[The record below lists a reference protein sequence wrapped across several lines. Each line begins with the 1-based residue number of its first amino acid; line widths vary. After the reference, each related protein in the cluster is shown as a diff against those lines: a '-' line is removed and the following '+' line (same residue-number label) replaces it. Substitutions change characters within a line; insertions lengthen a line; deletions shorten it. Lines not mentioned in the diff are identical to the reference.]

1 MGNKKYFFFDYDGT
15 LAVPRTR
22 SIPQSALDALDE
34 LRAQGHFIALA
45 TGRLQVNAVDYIDS
59 AGITNIVADGGYSV
73 TLNGELKWMEGLP
86 LAPVKK
92 CLHILEDQGIPWAV
106 STTNELVRYSPREDF
121 AEIAGDYY
129 VPTEY
134 DPNLRID
141 DLNCIYKA
149 YIPCSIKDEDM
160 VFATGALDEVPHV
173 RYDSDTIFIEPMDK
187 QRGIKR
193 MMNLLNAPYE
203 DVVVFGDGFND
214 VSMFIPEWTSIAM
227 GNARQVLK
235 ERANFVTTNC
245 DDDGIMNACK
255 HYGWIRG

>member
-22 SIPQSALDALDE
+22 SIPQSTLEALDE

-59 AGITNIVADGGYSV
+59 AGITNI
-73 TLNGELKWMEGLP
+73 
-86 LAPVKK
+86 
-92 CLHILEDQGIPWAV
+92 PWAV

-129 VPTEY
+129 VPTKY

-141 DLNCIYKA
+141 DLDCIYKA

-160 VFATGALDEVPHV
+160 VFATGALNEVPHV
-173 RYDSDTIFIEPMDK
+173 RYDSDTIFVEPMDK

-193 MMNLLNAPYE
+193 MMNLLDAPYE

>member
-1 MGNKKYFFFDYDGT
+1 MGSKKYFFFDYDGT

-22 SIPQSALDALDE
+22 SIPQSTLEALDE

-141 DLNCIYKA
+141 DLTAFIKRIYLVRPRTRIWCLLQEPSTRFPMCA
-149 YIPCSIKDEDM
+149 MTLTPSLLSRWINN
-160 VFATGALDEVPHV
+160 GALNE
-173 RYDSDTIFIEPMDK
+173 
-187 QRGIKR
+187 
-193 MMNLLNAPYE
+193 
-203 DVVVFGDGFND
+203 
-214 VSMFIPEWTSIAM
+214 
-227 GNARQVLK
+227 
-235 ERANFVTTNC
+235 
-245 DDDGIMNACK
+245 
-255 HYGWIRG
+255 

>member
-22 SIPQSALDALDE
+22 SIPQSALEALDNCE
-34 LRAQGHFIALA
+34 RRGHFIALA

-106 STTNELVRYSPREDF
+106 STTNELVRYSPRGRLCRDSR
-121 AEIAGDYY
+121 GLLCS
-129 VPTEY
+129 TEY

-149 YIPCSIKDEDM
+149 YIPCSIRDEDM
-160 VFATGALDEVPHV
+160 VFATELSTRFPMCVTTPTPSLLSRWINNGALSE
-173 RYDSDTIFIEPMDK
+173 
-187 QRGIKR
+187 
-193 MMNLLNAPYE
+193 
-203 DVVVFGDGFND
+203 
-214 VSMFIPEWTSIAM
+214 
-227 GNARQVLK
+227 
-235 ERANFVTTNC
+235 
-245 DDDGIMNACK
+245 
-255 HYGWIRG
+255 

>member
-1 MGNKKYFFFDYDGT
+1 MGDRKYFFFDYDGT
-15 LAVPRTR
+15 LAVQRTR
-22 SIPQSALDALDE
+22 TIPQSTLDALDE

-86 LAPVKK
+86 LDPVKHS
-92 CLHILEDQGIPWAV
+92 LHILEENGIPWAV
-106 STTNELVRYSPREDF
+106 STTNELVRYSARKDF
-121 AEIAGDYY
+121 AKISGDYY

-141 DLNCIYKA
+141 DLTCIYKA
-149 YIPCSIKDEDM
+149 YIPCSAEDEPKIL
-160 VFATGALDEVPHV
+160 ATGALDGVPHV

-193 MMNLLNAPYE
+193 MMDMLGASYE

-227 GNARQVLK
+227 GNAREVLK
-235 ERANFVTTNC
+235 QRADYITTNC

-255 HYGWIRG
+255 HFGWIRG

>member
-1 MGNKKYFFFDYDGT
+1 
-15 LAVPRTR
+15 
-22 SIPQSALDALDE
+22 
-34 LRAQGHFIALA
+34 
-45 TGRLQVNAVDYIDS
+45 
-59 AGITNIVADGGYSV
+59 
-73 TLNGELKWMEGLP
+73 MEGLP

-149 YIPCSIKDEDM
+149 YIPCSTKDEDM
-160 VFATGALDEVPHV
+160 VFATGALNEVPHV
-173 RYDSDTIFIEPMDK
+173 RYDSDTIFVEPMDK

-193 MMNLLNAPYE
+193 MMNLLDAPYE

>member
-1 MGNKKYFFFDYDGT
+1 MGSKKYFFFDYDGT

-22 SIPQSALDALDE
+22 SIPRSTLETLDE

-106 STTNELVRYSPREDF
+106 STTNELIRYSPREDF

-149 YIPCSIKDEDM
+149 YIPCSAKDEDM

-173 RYDSDTIFIEPMDK
+173 RYDSDTIFVEPMDK
-187 QRGIKR
+187 QRGIKH
-193 MMNLLNAPYE
+193 MMNLLDAPY
-203 DVVVFGDGFND
+203 
-214 VSMFIPEWTSIAM
+214 
-227 GNARQVLK
+227 
-235 ERANFVTTNC
+235 
-245 DDDGIMNACK
+245 
-255 HYGWIRG
+255 

>member
-22 SIPQSALDALDE
+22 SIPQSTLEALDE

-86 LAPVKK
+86 L
-92 CLHILEDQGIPWAV
+92 PWAV

-129 VPTEY
+129 VPTKY

-141 DLNCIYKA
+141 DLDCIYKA

-160 VFATGALDEVPHV
+160 VFATGALNEVPHV
-173 RYDSDTIFIEPMDK
+173 RYDSDTIFVEPMDK

-193 MMNLLNAPYE
+193 TMNLLDAPYE

>member
-22 SIPQSALDALDE
+22 SIPQSTLEALDE

-129 VPTEY
+129 DQGRGY
-134 DPNLRID
+134 
-141 DLNCIYKA
+141 
-149 YIPCSIKDEDM
+149 
-160 VFATGALDEVPHV
+160 GACYRSP
-173 RYDSDTIFIEPMDK
+173 
-187 QRGIKR
+187 QRGSPCA
-193 MMNLLNAPYE
+193 L
-203 DVVVFGDGFND
+203 
-214 VSMFIPEWTSIAM
+214 
-227 GNARQVLK
+227 
-235 ERANFVTTNC
+235 
-245 DDDGIMNACK
+245 
-255 HYGWIRG
+255 

>member
-22 SIPQSALDALDE
+22 SIPQSTLEALDE

-141 DLNCIYKA
+141 DLNCFIKRIYLVR
-149 YIPCSIKDEDM
+149 SKDEDM
-160 VFATGALDEVPHV
+160 VFATGALNEVPHV
-173 RYDSDTIFIEPMDK
+173 RYDSDTIFVEPMDK

-193 MMNLLNAPYE
+193 MMNLLDAPYE

-255 HYGWIRG
+255 HYGMVRG

>member
-1 MGNKKYFFFDYDGT
+1 M
-15 LAVPRTR
+15 
-22 SIPQSALDALDE
+22 
-34 LRAQGHFIALA
+34 
-45 TGRLQVNAVDYIDS
+45 QVNAVDYIDS

-129 VPTEY
+129 VPTKY

-149 YIPCSIKDEDM
+149 YIPCSTKDEDM
-160 VFATGALDEVPHV
+160 VFATGALNEVPHV
-173 RYDSDTIFIEPMDK
+173 RYDSDTIFVD
-187 QRGIKR
+187 
-193 MMNLLNAPYE
+193 APYE

-255 HYGWIRG
+255 HYGWI